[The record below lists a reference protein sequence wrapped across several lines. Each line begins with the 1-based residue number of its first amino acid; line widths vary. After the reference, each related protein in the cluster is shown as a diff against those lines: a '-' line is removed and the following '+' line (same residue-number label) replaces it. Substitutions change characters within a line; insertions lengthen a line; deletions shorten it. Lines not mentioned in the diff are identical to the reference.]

1 MCVFAKEYLTYLLK
15 EAAKKNKNLL
25 LTAGPLRPYPPSL
38 MAVGTLILS
47 PRFELPDFLCI
58 GFLEWKGERRRGK
71 GRELNMLGAKLH
83 FKGLGKDNFF
93 LGFLI

>member
-47 PRFELPDFLCI
+47 PRFELLDFLCI
-58 GFLEWKGERRRGK
+58 GFLEWKGGGKEGERKRAEHAGS
-71 GRELNMLGAKLH
+71 
-83 FKGLGKDNFF
+83 
-93 LGFLI
+93 